1 LKHDAKVTS
10 LSLWIA
16 ASISKTLESVAK
28 NRDDSDSAFLSE
40 IVLADV
46 LGTARILH
54 GGVKVL
60 EVVGAI

>member
-1 LKHDAKVTS
+1 MTS

-28 NRDDSDSAFLSE
+28 NRDDSNLAFLSE
-40 IVLADV
+40 IVLVDV

>member
-28 NRDDSDSAFLSE
+28 NRDDSNLAFLSE
-40 IVLADV
+40 IVLVDV